1 MVGCDETYPSGDCYD
16 GTVARGCQN
25 VGMLMISKDC
35 HLHEQD
41 PIQHVG

>member
-1 MVGCDETYPSGDCYD
+1 MVGCDETYSSGDCYN
-16 GTVARGCQN
+16 GTVVEGQN
-25 VGMLMISKDC
+25 VGILMISKDC